1 MIMAEHLKLIAPEQ
15 YGSHSGLAAIYQS
28 LNMQLS
34 LHII

>member
-1 MIMAEHLKLIAPEQ
+1 MAEHLEHIAPEE

-34 LHII
+34 LDII